1 MATALARDMTHA
13 LATIDS
19 LDLDLVTGGK
29 LDWNRMVDNG
39 NRYAAAVG
47 TAGATVGGLAGIPG
61 GPAGMATGAGIGF
74 AAGGALGWAGGAG
87 YDAYQQLHGR

>member
-1 MATALARDMTHA
+1 MASTLHT
-13 LATIDS
+13 LPS
-19 LDLDLVTGGK
+19 FDLDLVTGGK
-29 LDWNRMVDNG
+29 FDVNRMVDNG

-87 YDAYQQLHGR
+87 YDAYQQLRGK

>member
-1 MATALARDMTHA
+1 MTHA
-13 LATIDS
+13 LATIDTF
-19 LDLDLVTGGK
+19 DLDLVTGGK
-29 LDWNRMVDNG
+29 FDWNRMVDNG

-74 AAGGALGWAGGAG
+74 AAGGAIGWAGGAG